1 MPPKTKTTKTIKT
14 IKKSE
19 KDNSNDIRHFP
30 SLSCKSSL
38 RVTEVEPNQIYL
50 IHDLFTSKECDALI
64 KHFETHLPP
73 QPVPTIPKRGEAFR
87 SNDRQSLE
95 DAAFAQQLWEIGL
108 DKICGEQEGI
118 GNVSLPRKPVGL
130 NSNIRVYRYRV
141 GQKFEGHYD
150 DSVQDKTTGLWTHW
164 TLLCY
169 LNEDMEGGETVF
181 YKHVSKKR
189 KSGAISIRPEKGLAL
204 LHLHGNHCLFH
215 EAMEVSKGAKW
226 VLRSDVLV
234 G

>member
-1 MPPKTKTTKTIKT
+1 MAPKTKTAKRAA
-14 IKKSE
+14 
-19 KDNSNDIRHFP
+19 KDSSSTGQKQLP
-30 SLSCKSSL
+30 SLTRKTSL
-38 RVTEVEPNQIYL
+38 RVTELEPNQIYL
-50 IHDLFTSKECDALI
+50 IHNLFTPNECDALI
-64 KHFETHLPP
+64 RHFETHLPP
-73 QPVPTIPKRGEAFR
+73 QPVPAIPKRGEAFR
-87 SNDRQSLE
+87 SNDRQSME
-95 DAAFAQQLWEIGL
+95 DEAFAQRLWEVGL
-108 DKICGEQEGI
+108 DKICQEQQGI
-118 GNVSLPRKPVGL
+118 SEVSLPRRPVGL

-150 DSVQDKTTGLWTHW
+150 ESVQDKVSGLWTHW

-181 YKHVSKKR
+181 YKHVSKK
-189 KSGAISIRPEKGLAL
+189 KKGGIISVRPEKGLAL

-215 EAMEVSKGAKW
+215 EAMEVTKGAKW